1 MSFFKRSTFAAT
13 LLGAALSTQAM
24 TALPDEQLAAVQ
36 GQDGVSVA
44 GNLNLEIGSFRYVD
58 TDTNGGSI
66 SFDKIGVKGMFLV
79 TIDVLNAES
88 FTEAAMDAMGKY
100 GLSSA
105 ETYKQLIK
113 IVKSGAFDG
122 KSDVVQIAI
131 PNAGLD
137 ARLTP
142 SITVAA
148 VRMGGQSTVGSGGTN
163 HQDDVGPSFGSFA
176 LNNINAQGTTVWM
189 WAH

>member
-1 MSFFKRSTFAAT
+1 MSFFKRSILAAA
-13 LLGAALSTQAM
+13 LLGAALSTPAM

-36 GQDGVSVA
+36 GQDGVSIA
-44 GNLNLEIGSFRYVD
+44 GNLNLQIGSFRYAD
-58 TDTNGGSI
+58 TDATGGSI
-66 SFDKIGVKGMFLV
+66 SFDKIGVTGMFVATVDIQNSTDFTSSIV
-79 TIDVLNAES
+79 TS
-88 FTEAAMDAMGKY
+88 MRKY
-100 GLSSA
+100 GLSDSA
-105 ETYKQLIK
+105 IGVSLFKLLQAGVY
-113 IVKSGAFDG
+113 DG

-148 VRMGGQSTVGSGGTN
+148 VRMGGQGTTSAGGSG
-163 HQDDVGPSFGSFA
+163 HLDDVGPSFGAFA
-176 LNNINAQGTTVWM
+176 LNNINAQGTTLWM